1 LRGVTLTAEKDF
13 GSTSLR
19 ASADFQDPHNDTD
32 DKQLNRR
39 ARQIYRLSAE
49 HRMGPWT
56 LGGEY
61 QFTGHRYDDIQNQ
74 VRLGGYGL
82 VNLTAGYRID
92 RHLDVSVR
100 WNNVLD
106 KSYTTAYGYNMPGS
120 NVFVNLR
127 WTL

>member
-1 LRGVTLTAEKDF
+1 
-13 GSTSLR
+13 
-19 ASADFQDPHNDTD
+19 
-32 DKQLNRR
+32 
-39 ARQIYRLSAE
+39 
-49 HRMGPWT
+49 MGPWT

-61 QFTGHRYDDIQNQ
+61 QFTGRRYDDIQNQ